1 MERLPLVSSMVTP
14 IVAFLSE
21 EPNAGLFL
29 TLTESSDDLA
39 AHSYFQGGQEATKF
53 VRYLRLLRML
63 AKRRKLTGATG

>member
-21 EPNAGLFL
+21 EPNAGPLL
-29 TLTESSDDLA
+29 TLTESSVDLA
-39 AHSYFQGGQEATKF
+39 AHSYFPWGQEATKF

-63 AKRRKLTGATG
+63 EKRRKLTGATG